1 MHDRHLPALGPRFWM
16 ALCFASVFGAN
27 LGDFFAH
34 DLGLGHLKGL
44 PLLAAALGIILLVE
58 RFDRFAHEGW
68 YWSAIVVVRTAATNL
83 ADLLCGDLHFPRL
96 WASVALAVALG
107 IAVTLVWNA
116 WRRSMGPRSMGRG
129 ATGRDAADAAARK
142 RLVLSADGAYWLCM
156 LLAGTLGTV
165 MGDYASHDLHL
176 GDARAAVA
184 LGLPLACLFAAGGR
198 GRIWLTGF
206 YWVTVVMVRAAG
218 TAVGDFL
225 AQREVLGLALSTTA
239 TGVAFVV
246 LLLVVHARAAR
257 VASSGN

>member
-1 MHDRHLPALGPRFWM
+1 MHDRHLPALGPRFWT

-27 LGDFFAH
+27 LGDFFAR

-44 PLLAAALGIILLVE
+44 PFLAAALGIILLVE

-83 ADLLCGDLHFPRL
+83 ADLLCGDLRFPRL
-96 WASVALAVALG
+96 WASVALAVALA
-107 IAVTLVWNA
+107 IAVALVWNA
-116 WRRSMGPRSMGRG
+116 WRRSTGQGAAGRG
-129 ATGRDAADAAARK
+129 AVDAAARK
-142 RLVLSADGAYWLCM
+142 RLVLSADAAYWFCM

-165 MGDYASHDLHL
+165 LGDYTSHDLRL
-176 GDARAAVA
+176 GDAKAAMV
-184 LGLPLACLFAAGGR
+184 LGLPLACLFAAGAR

-225 AQREVLGLALSTTA
+225 AQREVMGLVLSTTA
-239 TGVAFVV
+239 TGLAFVA
-246 LLLVVHARAAR
+246 LLLVVNSRTVR
-257 VASSGN
+257 TASSGN

>member
-1 MHDRHLPALGPRFWM
+1 MHDRHLPALGPRFGT

-44 PLLAAALGIILLVE
+44 PFLAMALGIILLVE

-83 ADLLCGDLHFPRL
+83 ADLLCGDLRFPRL

-116 WRRSMGPRSMGRG
+116 WRRSTRRE
-129 ATGRDAADAAARK
+129 ATADAAARK
-142 RLVLSADGAYWLCM
+142 RLVLSADSAYWFCM

-176 GDARAAVA
+176 GDAKAAVV

-198 GRIWLTGF
+198 GRLWLPAF

-225 AQREVLGLALSTTA
+225 AQREVLGLALSTAA
-239 TGVAFVV
+239 TGLAFVV
-246 LLLVVHARAAR
+246 LLLIANARTAR

>member
-16 ALCFASVFGAN
+16 ALCLASVFGAN

-34 DLGLGHLKGL
+34 VLGLGHLKGL
-44 PLLAAALGIILLVE
+44 PFLAMALGIILLVE
-58 RFDRFAHEGW
+58 RFDRFTHEGW
-68 YWSAIVVVRTAATNL
+68 YWAAIVVVRTAATNL
-83 ADLLCGDLHFPRL
+83 ADLLCGDLRFPRL

-107 IAVTLVWNA
+107 VAVMLIWSA
-116 WRRSMGPRSMGRG
+116 WRRSPGRG
-129 ATGRDAADAAARK
+129 ATGRGAADAAARK
-142 RLVLSADGAYWLCM
+142 RLVLGADSAYWFCM

-176 GDARAAVA
+176 GDAKAAVA

-225 AQREVLGLALSTTA
+225 AQREVLGLALSTAA
-239 TGVAFVV
+239 TGLVFVV
-246 LLLVVHARAAR
+246 LLLIANARTAR
-257 VASSGN
+257 VASSGD